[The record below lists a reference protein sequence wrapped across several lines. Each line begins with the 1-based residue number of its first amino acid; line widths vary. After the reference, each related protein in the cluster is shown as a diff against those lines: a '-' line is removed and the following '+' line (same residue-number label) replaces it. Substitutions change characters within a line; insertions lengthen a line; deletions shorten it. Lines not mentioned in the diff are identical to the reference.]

1 MRVGGLTLAWALAA
15 AVPQAVEDFPLT
27 DFLRRTIQLS
37 SAQIASLEAGEVV
50 TKQLPA
56 DEKADVAVFGAVRIA
71 ASPETYAA
79 RLRDITS
86 FRKSPSVMEIGRFS
100 ETPAMSDVASLTLE
114 KEDFAAAKNC
124 RPGKCDLKLA
134 RSAIQLMHA
143 QIDWSAPDASDR
155 AAAVLRM
162 VMVDFVVAYRKGGA
176 TALAT
181 YLDKEHP
188 VDASSE
194 FKTLLESTRYLID
207 YAPSFHAY
215 LASYPNATLEG
226 VEDFF
231 YWVKEQVGPKLTV
244 SVHHVSLW
252 RDPRGPLFVSSKQI
266 YSSHFVRVGLDLV
279 AVVPSR
285 ESPGVFYLLDLY
297 RSRIDPPGGLIGGVI
312 TGKIRGSV
320 ENTLKDSLKAAKTR
334 TLAQP

>member
-1 MRVGGLTLAWALAA
+1 MHVGGLTLAWALRAA
-15 AVPQAVEDFPLT
+15 IPQATGDFPMT
-27 DFLRRTIQLS
+27 DFLRRTIQLPPAQM
-37 SAQIASLEAGEVV
+37 SALEAGEVV

-56 DEKADVAVFGAVRIA
+56 DEKADVAVFGAVRIT

-79 RLRDITS
+79 RFRDIVT
-86 FRKSPSVMEIGRFS
+86 FRRSPSVFEIGRFS
-100 ETPAMSDVASLTLE
+100 ETPQVSDVASLTLE

-134 RSAIQLMHA
+134 RSAIGLMHS

-155 AAAVLRM
+155 AAAVLRT

-194 FKTLLESTRYLID
+194 FKNLLESTRYLID

-215 LASYPNATLEG
+215 LASYPNTRSARNPQSPCIT
-226 VEDFF
+226 
-231 YWVKEQVGPKLTV
+231 
-244 SVHHVSLW
+244 SLFGAI
-252 RDPRGPLFVSSKQI
+252 RAGRCSF
-266 YSSHFVRVGLDLV
+266 R
-279 AVVPSR
+279 
-285 ESPGVFYLLDLY
+285 
-297 RSRIDPPGGLIGGVI
+297 RSRSTPATSCAWDSTSWPWFLPRNQPEAS
-312 TGKIRGSV
+312 TCSTCTARGS
-320 ENTLKDSLKAAKTR
+320 TLPGASSAT
-334 TLAQP
+334 